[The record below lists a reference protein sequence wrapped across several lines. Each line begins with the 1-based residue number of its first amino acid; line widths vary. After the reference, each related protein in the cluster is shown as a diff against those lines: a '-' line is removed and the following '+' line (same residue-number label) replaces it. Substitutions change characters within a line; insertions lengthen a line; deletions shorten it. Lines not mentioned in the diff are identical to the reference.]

1 VGGVREGGPGTRC
14 AIAATALS
22 SAGMNRA
29 ARHSLPFG
37 LVASQHGLLT
47 RAQLSSA
54 GFSRHAID
62 HLVRSGRLL
71 IIAPGLLVLNGSPE
85 TPAQRA
91 LAACLDADGALSHRS
106 AAAWWGLPGFRLQRL
121 EVMRL
126 RGGTARR
133 SNLARVHQPRRLEPH
148 HIATW
153 RGLPVTRP
161 ARTIFDLAATA
172 HPGFVERTLDTMWSR
187 GLVTIAGL
195 DRMMSDVAAR
205 GRTGVVLMRQ
215 LIDARRVLRQSTGS
229 RLELRFEA
237 LADRAGIPPLRRQV
251 DLGDDEWI
259 GRMDFVAVERRLV
272 VEVDSEI
279 HHAALLD
286 RRRDLD
292 RTRRLVAAG
301 WSVRRYTEDDL
312 WNRGTWVVDD
322 LRAAWWSAPL
332 AGT

>member
-1 VGGVREGGPGTRC
+1 V
-14 AIAATALS
+14 ATALS
-22 SAGMNRA
+22 SAGMTRA
-29 ARHSLPFG
+29 AHHSLP
-37 LVASQHGLLT
+37 LRLAARQHGLLT

-54 GFSRHAID
+54 GLNRHAID
-62 HLVRSGRLL
+62 HVVTSGRLAFV
-71 IIAPGLLVLNGSPE
+71 APGLLVLNGSPE
-85 TPAQRA
+85 TPTQQA
-91 LAACLDADGALSHRS
+91 LAACLDAGGALSHRS
-106 AAAWWGLPGFRLQRL
+106 AAAWWGLPGFELQPL

-133 SNLARVHQPRRLEPH
+133 SNLARLHQPRRLQPH
-148 HIATW
+148 HIVTW
-153 RGLPVTRP
+153 RGVPVTRP

-172 HPGFVERTLDTMWSR
+172 HPRFVERTLDTMWAR

-215 LIDARRVLRQSTGS
+215 LIEERRGLRQPTGS
-229 RLELRFEA
+229 RLELRFEV

-251 DLGDDEWI
+251 DLGEDEWI

-286 RRRDLD
+286 HRRDVD

-312 WNRGTWVVDD
+312 WNRAAWVVDD
-322 LRAAWWSAPL
+322 LREAWWSAPL
-332 AGT
+332 ADP